1 MQGLIGASVQLLI
14 ATLIFSVPRLAV
26 GSSQTRD
33 SSPYQAQFKLE
44 RVYELARKRTLNS
57 SRGEVESVPRVRLEG
72 RIRGVG
78 FVDARFK
85 IRRNRTWDASLRR
98 MGREF
103 VDQIDPVLL
112 QGKIASGGAWRSSG
126 ARMFPVAAS
135 IIGDELKVSF
145 PGRAKGSRK
154 TWQRVY
160 TIRMKLDGA
169 IVVRARVSSIPKSA
183 VKKDGCGAAV
193 DSAPLSESV
202 VPFLNQTQGN
212 AEMALAE
219 AGEQQ
224 QEAIPPIA
232 TAEGDAP
239 TSLTRVVTISTDA
252 DPEWYQKYGE
262 QSNAVIAS
270 LINAAEAIYNR
281 QLGLRFR
288 IVKQHVYT
296 DSSPYTTTDA
306 GMLLSAFTRNVENA
320 ANLGMEPST
329 FHGDVDLKHLFS
341 GKDLDGSII
350 GIAYIGVVCAVPSLS
365 YGITQSYLEGANAGI
380 FAHELGHNFG
390 AAHDSSTREGL
401 MFPSISVPSAQKF
414 SDASLG
420 EISSHLSKYGSCIS
434 LEQMVPRSGE
444 EPGSVPNFP
453 EQPSLSSAKLSL
465 KRTRVGER
473 NDPIIKLSGSLLSQW
488 GTAIPTV
495 GVRLLVGGE
504 NIGQAVTAA
513 DGSFEFFV
521 RLMLPRGRR
530 VYVYVE
536 TEGGEV
542 FSNFLWLGRT
552 TDPQRSGGRGNNR

>member
-1 MQGLIGASVQLLI
+1 
-14 ATLIFSVPRLAV
+14 
-26 GSSQTRD
+26 
-33 SSPYQAQFKLE
+33 
-44 RVYELARKRTLNS
+44 
-57 SRGEVESVPRVRLEG
+57 
-72 RIRGVG
+72 
-78 FVDARFK
+78 
-85 IRRNRTWDASLRR
+85 

-103 VDQIDPVLL
+103 PDQIDPVLL
-112 QGKIASGGAWRSSG
+112 QGKIASGGAWSGNG
-126 ARMFPVAAS
+126 ARIFPVAAS

-160 TIRMKLDGA
+160 TIRMKLNGS

-183 VKKDGCGAAV
+183 VRKGGCGAAV

-202 VPFLNQTQGN
+202 VPFSHG
-212 AEMALAE
+212 EGHGE
-219 AGEQQ
+219 ASLGEANEP
-224 QEAIPPIA
+224 QEVAIPPIGS
-232 TAEGDAP
+232 AEEDPP

-270 LINAAEAIYNR
+270 LINSTEAIYQR

-296 DSSPYTTTDA
+296 DSSPYTTSDA

-320 ANLGMEPST
+320 NNLGQELTT
-329 FHGDVDLKHLFS
+329 FHGDVDLKHLFT
-341 GKDLDGSII
+341 GKDLEGSII

-401 MFPSISVPSAQKF
+401 MFPSISVPPAQKF
-414 SDASLG
+414 SDTSLG

-444 EPGSVPNFP
+444 EPGSIPNFP
-453 EQPSLSSAKLSL
+453 EQPSLSSAKISL
-465 KRTRVGER
+465 KRNRVGER
-473 NDPIIKLSGSLLSQW
+473 NDPIVRLSGSLVSQW

-504 NIGQAVTAA
+504 NIGQAVTAS

-521 RLMLPRGRR
+521 RLMLPRGKR
-530 VYVYVE
+530 VFVYVE

-552 TDPQRSGGRGNNR
+552 ADSQRSRAGR

>member
-1 MQGLIGASVQLLI
+1 MRGLICATVQLLI
-14 ATLIFSVPRLAV
+14 ATITLSSPGLAL
-26 GSSQTRD
+26 GSSD
-33 SSPYQAQFKLE
+33 SVDASPYQAQFKLE
-44 RVYELARKRTLNS
+44 RVYELARKRSLNS
-57 SRGEVESVPRVRLEG
+57 TRFEVESVPRVRLEG
-72 RIRGVG
+72 RVHGVG
-78 FVDARFK
+78 FVDARFNV
-85 IRRNRTWDASLRR
+85 RRNRTWSASLRR

-103 VDQIDPVLL
+103 ADQIDPVLL
-112 QGKIASGGAWRSSG
+112 QGKVASGGAWSRSG
-126 ARMFPVAAS
+126 DRIFPVAAS

-160 TIRMKLDGA
+160 TIRMKLNGS

-183 VKKDGCGAAV
+183 VKKGGCGAAV

-202 VPFLNQTQGN
+202 VPFNHIEGQG
-212 AEMALAE
+212 E
-219 AGEQQ
+219 AAVAQGGEQQ
-224 QEAIPPIA
+224 ESAIPPIGN
-232 TAEGDAP
+232 AEGDP
-239 TSLTRVVTISTDA
+239 QTSLTRVVTISTDA

-262 QSNAVIAS
+262 QSNAAIAS

-320 ANLGMEPST
+320 SNLGQEVTT
-329 FHGDVDLKHLFS
+329 FNGDVDLKHLFT

-401 MFPSISVPSAQKF
+401 MFPSISIPPAQKF

-465 KRTRVGER
+465 KRSRVGDR
-473 NDPIIKLSGSLLSQW
+473 NDPIIRLSGALISQW
-488 GTAIPTV
+488 GTAISTV
-495 GVRLLVGGE
+495 GVRLLVDGE

-552 TDPQRSGGRGNNR
+552 SDPQRSSSGRGNNR